1 MPQVDYPESVKNTRS
16 GLKERYPTPF
26 VNINLDTTTAVYE
39 LDFTVREFEAARIRV
54 ALINGC
60 SVCMSFRRG
69 RDPSMPLADLPEDL
83 PGDDFYEEILNWR
96 TATLFS
102 DRERL
107 AIEFAERF
115 ALDHLSLD
123 HDEDFWKRMHDQFS
137 DREIV
142 ELSLAIGHF
151 IGVGRTIHVLGLD
164 SACPVPRSMLPA

>member
-1 MPQVDYPESVKNTRS
+1 
-16 GLKERYPTPF
+16 
-26 VNINLDTTTAVYE
+26 
-39 LDFTVREFEAARIRV
+39 
-54 ALINGC
+54 
-60 SVCMSFRRG
+60 MS
-69 RDPSMPLADLPEDL
+69 LEDLPADL
-83 PGDDFYEEILNWR
+83 PGDDFYEAIPNWR

-123 HDEDFWKRMHDQFS
+123 HDDGFWKRMHDHFS

-164 SACPVPRSMLPA
+164 SACPVPRSMIPV